1 MTDVASP
8 SPSPATSVVQD
19 DELLIERIFD
29 APRDLIFSVWT
40 QPEHLMRWW
49 GPKTFTPIGIEQD
62 FRVGGAY
69 RFGMRSE
76 EGREIWK
83 AGVYQEIV
91 PGERI
96 VMTFKWEDGAWDVDN
111 LVTVTFLSMAS
122 GRTLLRF
129 HQTPFKT
136 VAARDSHVGGWT
148 SLFEKLNTYLE
159 TVQ

>member
-8 SPSPATSVVQD
+8 TPSPTTSVVQD

-29 APRDLIFSVWT
+29 APRDLVFSVWT
-40 QPEHLMRWW
+40 QPEHLMHWW
-49 GPKTFTPIGIEQD
+49 GPKTFKPLAIEQD

-69 RFGMRSE
+69 RFGMIDE
-76 EGREIWK
+76 DGKAFWK
-83 AGVYQEIV
+83 SGVYREIV

-96 VMTFKWEDGAWDVDN
+96 VMTFKWDDGAWDVDN
-111 LVTVTFLSMAS
+111 LVTVTFLALAS

-129 HQTPFKT
+129 HQAAFKT
-136 VAARDSHVGGWT
+136 VTARDSHIGGWS
-148 SLFEKLNTYLE
+148 SLFDKLNTYLE